1 MTQATLCDKVTEKQA
16 YALGMEAYLYFF
28 PLVLMELTRRQTT
41 NAPLGERPGFGPAN
55 SFSHMRA
62 YPTADF
68 RAVVRPNF
76 DTLYSS
82 GWVDL
87 SNEPVILSIPDFGS
101 RYYLMPIL
109 DMWTDVIAVPG
120 WRTTGNKPQ
129 NYALVMPGF
138 KGSLPQGVEPIEVS
152 TSNLWIIGRI
162 KTDGP
167 ADYAAVHALQDQ
179 LKLVPLSQWGKGDY
193 EPALKVDSSVDMKT
207 PPLDAIVAMSHDEY
221 FGLAGKLWQ
230 KHKPHV
236 SDWSTV
242 ARLKRAGFAGDKF
255 DLSGWDAALVAA
267 FKKGAGDAI
276 SVMKE
281 KTKDTGIPVNGWAM
295 NTNTMGV
302 YGNFYFK
309 RAIVALVG
317 LGANQPEDAIYPLNF
332 ADADGKPLTG
342 ENKYVLHFDKTQL
355 PPVAAFWSV
364 TMYDADG
371 FQVANALDRF
381 AVSSWMPFKYNA
393 DGSLDLYIQH
403 ENPGADKEANW
414 LPAPSSGVLGV
425 TMRLYAPDFAA
436 LNGDWVP
443 PAIKKV

>member
-1 MTQATLCDKVTEKQA
+1 MTQATLCDKVTEKQT

-109 DMWTDVIAVPG
+109 DMWSDVIAVPG

-152 TSNLWIIGRI
+152 TSNLWIIGGI

-179 LKLVPLSQWGKGDY
+179 LKLVPLSRWGKGDY

-236 SDWSTV
+236 SDCSTV

-255 DLSGWDAALVAA
+255 DLLS
-267 FKKGAGDAI
+267 
-276 SVMKE
+276 
-281 KTKDTGIPVNGWAM
+281 
-295 NTNTMGV
+295 
-302 YGNFYFK
+302 
-309 RAIVALVG
+309 
-317 LGANQPEDAIYPLNF
+317 
-332 ADADGKPLTG
+332 
-342 ENKYVLHFDKTQL
+342 
-355 PPVAAFWSV
+355 
-364 TMYDADG
+364 
-371 FQVANALDRF
+371 
-381 AVSSWMPFKYNA
+381 
-393 DGSLDLYIQH
+393 
-403 ENPGADKEANW
+403 
-414 LPAPSSGVLGV
+414 
-425 TMRLYAPDFAA
+425 
-436 LNGDWVP
+436 
-443 PAIKKV
+443 